1 MFNVKPNS
9 SLLMK
14 KYVCIWNIIYR
25 IFKGG
30 YDVPKENVVFINRY
44 AVHQDPK
51 RLQYHDKFDPFW
63 YLDEMGKVDPV
74 KLESML
80 SFWTGIRVCLGKWL
94 IQAEIS
100 LICVIFGNVFRFCFR
115 WTRNKSLRENTEF
128 SLVQKN
134 HSTWK
139 LL

>member
-1 MFNVKPNS
+1 MPFIKIQNGGNILTSFN
-9 SLLMK
+9 
-14 KYVCIWNIIYR
+14 
-25 IFKGG
+25 
-30 YDVPKENVVFINRY
+30 
-44 AVHQDPK
+44 
-51 RLQYHDKFDPFW
+51 PFW

-94 IQAEIS
+94 TQAEIS

-115 WTRNKSLRENTEF
+115 WTRNKSLRENTAF

-139 LL
+139 KSDSNKIFIRVHVFCSQPYEHCNGWHQQSQCDMYDA